1 MICTEP
7 NNMFLNV
14 RIHSI
19 ITFFFYLILIGVSI
33 QSWNNLMEE
42 SSTFDE
48 AFIETEVRFPS
59 FTLCPSA
66 NFYSNKSIE
75 SFEDVSEEIKNL
87 KMNFKIDYFEFK
99 PYEDVKIVEETY
111 NQTLNNDWFFAPKI
125 SEIHPF
131 ETIICLIMAPY
142 REHKY
147 NPDRTY
153 SVSYWNCEIVLNY
166 INYIL
171 VLNTSIVDCCLN
183 RIFWIIIL

>member
-1 MICTEP
+1 MK
-7 NNMFLNV
+7 
-14 RIHSI
+14 
-19 ITFFFYLILIGVSI
+19 
-33 QSWNNLMEE
+33 E
-42 SSTFDE
+42 STTFDE
-48 AFIETEVRFPS
+48 AFVGNEARFPS

-87 KMNFKIDYFEFK
+87 KMNFKIDYIEFK
-99 PYEDVKIVEETY
+99 PYEDAKIVKETY

-125 SEIHPF
+125 SEFHPF

-153 SVSYWNCEIVLNY
+153 SVSYLSFEIVSNY

-171 VLNTSIVDCCLN
+171 VFNTSIVDCCLN
-183 RIFWIIIL
+183 RIFCIIIL